1 MSDSSMAALA
11 GLFKSRIQEDDLDS
25 LRQYCEGLHPAD
37 IAETFAF
44 LEPEEKVTL
53 VRALG
58 SDNGAD
64 VLSLVNDRS
73 LEELLDRLES
83 SELAEMVQEL
93 PADDAADLLG
103 EMDESK
109 ADEVLKQ
116 VDVESKEDLD
126 QLLEY
131 EEDSAGG
138 IMDTEFVSVREFAS
152 RDSIIDS
159 LRGRDEGETPS
170 YEVYVVDDAERLVG
184 TLPMLAILL
193 ARDDAA
199 MRQAIRRDVLSVTTQ
214 TDQEEV
220 AALFSKYDLV
230 EAPVVDAQGRLVGR
244 VTVDDVLD
252 VLEDEA
258 SEDLARMAGTTEEE
272 IGSSSVYKISAS
284 RIRWLLIGLLG
295 GVLGAFIMGHF
306 EGDLQNLT
314 AVYFFVPVIT
324 AMGGNIG
331 IQSSTVVVRA
341 LATGEVEVH
350 QLSTQLFREL
360 RVALLNSL
368 LLIPLLFG
376 VCFAWRGDLQLA
388 FMVAVSMMLVFLYS
402 ATVGTVIPMLLARRG
417 VDPAIAT
424 GPFITTSND
433 IVGVLIYLG
442 LVTWAL
448 RVLG

>member
-11 GLFKSRIQEDDLDS
+11 GLFKSRIQENDLES
-25 LRQYCEGLHPAD
+25 LKQYAEGLHPAD
-37 IAETFAF
+37 IAESFAF
-44 LEPEEKVTL
+44 LEPDEKVAL

-58 SDNGAD
+58 SDVGAD

-103 EMDESK
+103 EMEESK
-109 ADEVLKQ
+109 ADAVLKQ
-116 VDVESKEDLD
+116 VDEQAQEEVS
-126 QLLEY
+126 QLLGFD
-131 EEDSAGG
+131 EDTAGG
-138 IMDTEFVSVREFAS
+138 IMDTEFVSVRESAS
-152 RDSIIDS
+152 RDSIIDH
-159 LRGRDEGETPS
+159 LRGRDEDETPS
-170 YEVYVVDDAERLVG
+170 YEVYVVDDDGRLVG
-184 TLPMLAILL
+184 TLPMLSILL
-193 ARDDAA
+193 ARDDAT
-199 MRQAIRRDVLSVTTQ
+199 MRQAIRRDVIRVNTH

-220 AALFSKYDLV
+220 AGLFSKYDLV
-230 EAPVVDAQGRLVGR
+230 EAPVVDDERRLVGR

-252 VLEDEA
+252 VIEDEA

-272 IGSSSVYKISAS
+272 IGSSSVFKISAS
-284 RIRWLLIGLLG
+284 RIRWLLIGLFG

-306 EGDLQNLT
+306 ETDLQHLT

-350 QLSTQLFREL
+350 QLPSQVFREL
-360 RVALLNSL
+360 RVALLNAM
-368 LLIPLLFG
+368 LLIPLLFL
-376 VCFAWRGDLQLA
+376 VVFLWRGDLRLA
-388 FMVAVSMMLVFLYS
+388 SLVASSMMLVFLYS
-402 ATVGTVIPMLLARRG
+402 AMVGTTIPMLLARRG

-448 RVLG
+448 RVSG